1 MFKFLR
7 RYNKLILAVGGTLLL
22 IVFLIPQAIQSLSQ
36 RAATT
41 GIVVATVGDGGEA
54 VSAREWEQVQGEML
68 FMQRTG
74 RQFFVQLEE
83 ITDPAHWYLLARE
96 AEQAGLIGLSPL
108 AVASEDQ
115 LVNVALQG
123 GVNVAFAERA
133 LSRIFGVE
141 HMLALYLNAG
151 KLSDRRLLHESE
163 RLLHQVEASI
173 VVIEADAD
181 ASQAEFTEDQLQA
194 QLDEF
199 ADMTAG
205 SGERGF
211 GYQMPNR
218 AKLEWLAIPQESVRE
233 IIAADDQATRG
244 IALRRHWRDH
254 ALTDGLPPVST
265 AADVPEAVRDHLI
278 NQLTQARLEEIAKW
292 AADELQAP
300 RRGYPQRAGY
310 YELPEDWSERML
322 KFPDLAEK
330 IRERYGIALP
340 EYHAAGDRFYSM
352 PELAE
357 LPGIGTATTD
367 KFGTPRTLDALV
379 GQAKE
384 FGGSTSVFAQ
394 RDVAGPP
401 MRGADGGIYF
411 FRIIA
416 TDPARRPASLDEVR
430 DQVVADLRRVDHYD
444 RLAADIGRIEA
455 RGQTAG
461 ILSVAMDHDT
471 IVHPPEVIALC
482 NPYLISLGSF
492 VSPLPV
498 IGQNEQAVGRI
509 IDHALA
515 LPRDRKIDELPL
527 AQRVIAVAVP
537 EKLAIVV
544 VRLDRQLPLT
554 RSTYEQLVSAA
565 QLQTLLRL
573 DELDG
578 GQALKDAFS
587 YDALA
592 KRHNF
597 VLNTRSDD
605 ETEDD
610 GPGAETAKTASVAP
624 N

>member
-7 RYNKLILAVGGTLLL
+7 KYNKLILAIGGTLLL

-41 GIVVATVGDGGEA
+41 GIVVATVGDGET

-68 FMQRTG
+68 FMQRSG
-74 RQFFVQLEE
+74 RQFFVQLGE
-83 ITDPAHWYLLARE
+83 IKEPAHWYLLARE
-96 AEQAGLIGLSPL
+96 AEQAGLVGLSPT
-108 AVASEDQ
+108 AVATEEQ
-115 LVNVALQG
+115 LVTIALQG
-123 GVNVAFAERA
+123 GVNVAFADRA
-133 LSRIFGVE
+133 LARIFGVE

-181 ASQAEFTEDQLQA
+181 ASQAAFTEAQLQA
-194 QLDEF
+194 QFEQY
-199 ADMTAG
+199 ADVSAG

-211 GYQMPNR
+211 GYRMPHR
-218 AKLEWLAIPQESVRE
+218 AKLEWLAIPYESIRE
-233 IIAADDQATRG
+233 IIAADDEATRG

-265 AADVPEAVRDHLI
+265 AADVPDIVRDHLI
-278 NQLTQARLEEIAKW
+278 NQLTQARIDEIAKW

-300 RRGYPQRAGY
+300 RRGFPQRAGY
-310 YELPEDWSERML
+310 YELPADWAAKML
-322 KFPDLAEK
+322 KFPDLADK
-330 IRERYGIALP
+330 IRERYSIGQP
-340 EYHAAGDRFYSM
+340 EYHAAGDRFHTM

-357 LPGIGTATTD
+357 LSGIGTATTD
-367 KFGTPRTLDALV
+367 KFGTPRALDHLV

-384 FGGSTSVFAQ
+384 FGGSTLVFAQ
-394 RDVAGPP
+394 QDVAGPP
-401 MRGADGGIYF
+401 LRGDDGSIYF

-430 DQVVADLRRVDHYD
+430 DQVLADLRRVDHYD
-444 RLAADIGRIEA
+444 RLAAETGAIEA
-455 RGQTAG
+455 RAQTAG
-461 ILSVAMDHDT
+461 LLSVAMDHDT

-509 IDHALA
+509 IDHALS
-515 LPRDRKIDELPL
+515 LPRDRKLADLPL

-537 EKLAIVV
+537 EKLAVLV
-544 VRLDRQLPLT
+544 VRLDQQLPLT
-554 RSTYEQLVSAA
+554 RPTYEQLASAV

-578 GQALKDAFS
+578 GEALKSAFS
-587 YDALA
+587 YDALTR
-592 KRHNF
+592 RHNF
-597 VLNTRSDD
+597 VLNTRSDE
-605 ETEDD
+605 ETESDD
-610 GPGAETAKTASVAP
+610 AAAETAKTASVAP